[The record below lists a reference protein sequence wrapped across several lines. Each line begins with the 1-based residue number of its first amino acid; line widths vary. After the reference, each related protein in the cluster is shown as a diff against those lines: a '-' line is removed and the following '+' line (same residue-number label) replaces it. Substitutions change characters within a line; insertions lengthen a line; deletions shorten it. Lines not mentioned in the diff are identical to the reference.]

1 MGVAAA
7 LVTASAKVADSEALT
22 IQAGAVALGAA
33 AGDGALRQLT
43 KLCISNNQI
52 GSGGAASLAAAAAA
66 GELPSLQVTNPS
78 TKLELYGFNPKPEL
92 ELELLP

>member
-1 MGVAAA
+1 M
-7 LVTASAKVADSEALT
+7 
-22 IQAGAVALGAA
+22 
-33 AGDGALRQLT
+33 RQLT